1 MTSIFEPTLTMQQ
14 KMSDTKYK
22 PLDPDLIRL
31 LPAPSPPSEQLLK
44 AVDEFYSCS
53 SGKPKHA

>member
-1 MTSIFEPTLTMQQ
+1 MQQ